1 VRKRGKLACSRTSRV
16 GWTIGWSVFVLVAPC
31 SVGPVTSI
39 GGGLSLGRRFA
50 SCFTRSCYLWKYE
63 SRVSA
68 VIFLAVDFVRKTV
81 YHRQASLCTWLESY
95 TVTANSFYP
104 APFAC
109 FLCLLAVHSHTLRC
123 IRADL
128 TAIFAVTRFS
138 KLPVPPSCCSDSIAY
153 ARIGGRCAGQS
164 APVRP
169 QLCNQ
174 LCNSRPTTAY
184 NYDVL
189 AHTSGEALSAPSSR
203 IPRLV

>member
-1 VRKRGKLACSRTSRV
+1 VDHWLEC
-16 GWTIGWSVFVLVAPC
+16 L
-31 SVGPVTSI
+31 
-39 GGGLSLGRRFA
+39 
-50 SCFTRSCYLWKYE
+50 RSCSTLFRRPRHKHRRRPFAWSALRIVLHPQLLSVE
-63 SRVSA
+63 VRISRERGD
-68 VIFLAVDFVRKTV
+68 FCRCLAVDFVRKTV

-104 APFAC
+104 ALFAC